1 MRSANFTQG
10 SGSDA
15 MAGLLYHTLK
25 VFYEIQAPANE
36 NRSSEQMLGGAVL
49 CFTLIFR
56 LVLHCGVCFFI

>member
-1 MRSANFTQG
+1 
-10 SGSDA
+10 

-36 NRSSEQMLGGAVL
+36 NRPSEQMLGGAVL

>member
-1 MRSANFTQG
+1 MVRRTFPQG
-10 SGSDA
+10 GGRTPWA
-15 MAGLLYHTLK
+15 VFYHTLK

-36 NRSSEQMLGGAVL
+36 NRPSEQMLGGAVL